1 VTPRYAKLHDSA
13 GAVFGWENMELISG
27 GFAWGRHPR
36 IGTFQS
42 HGSVDTN
49 PARVERRTWREG
61 GRGGCQRLE
70 QQLYQHVPPV
80 GLVFSLRQHQP
91 DGITATALQVS
102 AGFDSP
108 AAAVEWRG
116 YP

>member
-1 VTPRYAKLHDSA
+1 MMPGKEGACCEAALICCEAALICVCCADPAVELELVNAAAAAMPPLLQVINVTPRYAKLHDSA

-49 PARVERRTWREG
+49 PARG
-61 GRGGCQRLE
+61 GAE
-70 QQLYQHVPPV
+70 DV
-80 GLVFSLRQHQP
+80 
-91 DGITATALQVS
+91 A
-102 AGFDSP
+102 
-108 AAAVEWRG
+108 
-116 YP
+116 